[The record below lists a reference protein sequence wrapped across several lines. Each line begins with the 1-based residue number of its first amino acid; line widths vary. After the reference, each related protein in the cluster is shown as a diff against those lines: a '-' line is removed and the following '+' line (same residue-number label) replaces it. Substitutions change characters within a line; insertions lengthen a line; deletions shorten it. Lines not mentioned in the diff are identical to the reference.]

1 MTVEPIDVIPET
13 FALVGSNG
21 GYTVWESEDGVQH
34 IVQPDGGECYLVT
47 WGDEPWEDLED
58 ILALYEDFMQDQ

>member
-1 MTVEPIDVIPET
+1 MTIEPIDAIPET
-13 FALVGSNG
+13 FAWVGSNG

-47 WGDEPWEDLED
+47 WGGRTLGGSRRPLGV
-58 ILALYEDFMQDQ
+58 L